1 MPTHLYMCTQR
12 VTVGHFLRTH
22 MSNLKHITFTGV
34 DSKTDIS
41 ALQALQK
48 EFPLAEFGVLISYK
62 WFENG
67 NRYPDPAF
75 IRELRGSG
83 LNLAL
88 HICGSA
94 SKDAA
99 LGNWGSIDVHLGG
112 CLDIFKRIQLN
123 VSRRTDLKK
132 VSTALYSW
140 QEVIIQQKGYDDV
153 DLFYNTIDY
162 YDSDKGF
169 SVLLDASGGRGIDTK
184 INVLDSGYKTGYA
197 GGFGPENIEEKL
209 GYLLPHPDVHDFWV
223 DMENRV
229 RTKDWFD
236 LEKIEQVLQKAYKLT
251 QFNP

>member
-1 MPTHLYMCTQR
+1 
-12 VTVGHFLRTH
+12 

-34 DSKTDIS
+34 DSETDIS
-41 ALQALQK
+41 ALQALQR
-48 EFPLAEFGVLISYK
+48 EFPLAEFGVLTSYK

-67 NRYPDPAF
+67 NRYPSPEF
-75 IRELRGSG
+75 IRTLRDKG

-99 LGNWGSIDVHLGG
+99 IGNWGAIEAHLGD

-123 VSRRTDLKK
+123 VSKRTDLEK
-132 VSTALYSW
+132 VSPAKYSW
-140 QEVIIQQKGYDDV
+140 QEVIVQQKGYDDV
-153 DLFYNTIDY
+153 DLFYKTVDY

-169 SVLLDASGGRGIDTK
+169 SVLLDASGGEGIDTK

-209 GYLLPHPDVHDFWV
+209 RYLLNHPDVCDFWV
-223 DMENRV
+223 DMESRV
-229 RTKDWFD
+229 RTNEWFD
-236 LEKIEQVLQKAYKLT
+236 LEKVEQVLRKSYEII
-251 QFNP
+251 N